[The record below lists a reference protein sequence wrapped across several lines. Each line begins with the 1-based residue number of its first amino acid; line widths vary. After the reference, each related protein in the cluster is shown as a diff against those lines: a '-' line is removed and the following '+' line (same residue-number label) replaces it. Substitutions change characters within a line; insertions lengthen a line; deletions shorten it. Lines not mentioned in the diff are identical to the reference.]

1 MFKKDNISHY
11 SVMLEEVKQI
21 FSQIFEQSSENN
33 NDHAY
38 IDCTF
43 GMGGHTLSLLEQG
56 KKVYSMDRDV
66 LTVERAKELSS
77 KYPNFRFKNILFS
90 EIDKVI
96 EQVKE
101 DCLKE
106 DGIEKSCI
114 KRDLKVAG
122 ILWDFGLSTPQI
134 FSDRGFSFQQNDDL
148 DMGMG
153 LNSIKASDV
162 LNTFPQE
169 ELADIFYYLGDEKY
183 ARVYARKIV
192 EFRKNNKFSTM
203 NDLLNVVESV
213 TGGYR
218 KHKIHPATRILQAI
232 RIVVNDEFREI
243 ERSLEKAINTCD
255 PGARLVCISF
265 HSGEDRIVKRIFH
278 KYAAEGKIKVH
289 TKKPITPSE
298 REILENP
305 ASRSAKLRWCEII

>member
-1 MFKKDNISHY
+1 MFKKDNIFHY

-21 FSQIFEQSSENN
+21 FEQIFENN
-33 NDHAY
+33 NEYVY

-43 GMGGHTLSLLEQG
+43 GMGGHTLALLEQD
-56 KKVYSMDRDV
+56 KKVYSMDRDF
-66 LTVERAKELSS
+66 LAVERAKELSGTYS
-77 KYPNFRFKNILFS
+77 NFRFRNILFS

-96 EQVKE
+96 EQIK
-101 DCLKE
+101 D
-106 DGIEKSCI
+106 DG
-114 KRDLKVAG
+114 LKVAG
-122 ILWDFGLSTPQI
+122 VLWDFGLSTPQI

-153 LNSIKASDV
+153 LNNLKASDV
-162 LNTFPQE
+162 LNNFPQE
-169 ELADIFYYLGDEKY
+169 ELADIFYYLGDERH

-192 EFRKNNKFSTM
+192 EFRKNSKFSTM
-203 NDLLNVVESV
+203 NDLLKVVESV

-243 ERSLEKAINTCD
+243 ENSLEKAINSCD
-255 PGARLVCISF
+255 SGARLICISF
-265 HSGEDRIVKRIFH
+265 HSGEDRIVKRIFN
-278 KYAAEGKIKVH
+278 KYTTEGKIKMH

-298 REILENP
+298 REVEENT
-305 ASRSAKLRWCEII
+305 ASRSAKLRWCEIV